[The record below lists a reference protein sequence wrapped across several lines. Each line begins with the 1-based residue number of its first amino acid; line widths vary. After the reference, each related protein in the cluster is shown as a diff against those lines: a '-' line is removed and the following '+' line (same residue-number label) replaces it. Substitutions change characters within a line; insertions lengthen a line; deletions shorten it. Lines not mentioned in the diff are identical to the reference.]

1 MVIENKF
8 LDDIQRIWK
17 ENNNGYITYES
28 NQMAI
33 SDSKMKQL
41 VWQEDNIVMAYA
53 IVYLGNDFFEK
64 EKIPNK
70 IKNLPNDVAY
80 IWEIVT
86 DKKYAGRG
94 IANKLINYI
103 LEKYDNI
110 PIYSCIDTTNIPS
123 LRLHEKNGFKILY
136 NFDKNSG
143 NKLTHHVIMGTN
155 V

>member
-1 MVIENKF
+1 MCICAKTA
-8 LDDIQRIWK
+8 DCPCKKRKSADTQK
-17 ENNNGYITYES
+17 ERH
-28 NQMAI
+28 
-33 SDSKMKQL
+33 
-41 VWQEDNIVMAYA
+41 
-53 IVYLGNDFFEK
+53 FFEK

-143 NKLTHHVIMGTN
+143 NKLTHHVIMGAN